1 MNYVALIPPVT
12 KGPVINKPFI
22 SQKLL
27 SFFNLLRGS
36 LVRIMYEQIKSKVM
50 TKIMRTLW
58 DESAELTDEAMASDA
73 SVLSDSYTSGDVKDV
88 TETIE
93 GGNQE
98 ADDFN
103 EKNDA
108 P

>member
-1 MNYVALIPPVT
+1 
-12 KGPVINKPFI
+12 
-22 SQKLL
+22 
-27 SFFNLLRGS
+27 
-36 LVRIMYEQIKSKVM
+36 M

-103 EKNDA
+103 EKNDGLKKNSGKSRA
-108 P
+108 QEPVSLQTRHMYPLLQRMYDPLHEDVRL

>member
-1 MNYVALIPPVT
+1 
-12 KGPVINKPFI
+12 
-22 SQKLL
+22 
-27 SFFNLLRGS
+27 
-36 LVRIMYEQIKSKVM
+36 M

-58 DESAELTDEAMASDA
+58 DESAELTDEAMAS
-73 SVLSDSYTSGDVKDV
+73 
-88 TETIE
+88 ETIE

-103 EKNDA
+103 EKNDV

>member
-1 MNYVALIPPVT
+1 M
-12 KGPVINKPFI
+12 
-22 SQKLL
+22 
-27 SFFNLLRGS
+27 
-36 LVRIMYEQIKSKVM
+36 VM
-50 TKIMRTLW
+50 TKIMQTLW
-58 DESAELTDEAMASDA
+58 DESAELTDEGMASDA

-93 GGNQE
+93 DGNQE

-103 EKNDA
+103 EKNDV

>member
-1 MNYVALIPPVT
+1 M
-12 KGPVINKPFI
+12 
-22 SQKLL
+22 
-27 SFFNLLRGS
+27 
-36 LVRIMYEQIKSKVM
+36 VM
-50 TKIMRTLW
+50 TKIMKTLF

-73 SVLSDSYTSGDVKDV
+73 SVLSDGYPTGDIKDV

-98 ADDFN
+98 ANDLN
-103 EKNDA
+103 EENDV

>member
-1 MNYVALIPPVT
+1 
-12 KGPVINKPFI
+12 
-22 SQKLL
+22 
-27 SFFNLLRGS
+27 
-36 LVRIMYEQIKSKVM
+36 M
-50 TKIMRTLW
+50 TKIMKTLF

-73 SVLSDSYTSGDVKDV
+73 SVLSDGYTTGDIKDV

-98 ADDFN
+98 ANDLN
-103 EKNDA
+103 EENDV

>member
-1 MNYVALIPPVT
+1 MD
-12 KGPVINKPFI
+12 
-22 SQKLL
+22 
-27 SFFNLLRGS
+27 
-36 LVRIMYEQIKSKVM
+36 M
-50 TKIMRTLW
+50 TKIMKTLW
-58 DESAELTDEAMASDA
+58 DESAELTDEGMSSDA

-103 EKNDA
+103 EKNDV

>member
-1 MNYVALIPPVT
+1 M
-12 KGPVINKPFI
+12 
-22 SQKLL
+22 
-27 SFFNLLRGS
+27 
-36 LVRIMYEQIKSKVM
+36 VM
-50 TKIMRTLW
+50 TKIMKTLF

-73 SVLSDSYTSGDVKDV
+73 SVLSDGYTTGDIKDV

-98 ADDFN
+98 ADDLN
-103 EKNDA
+103 EENDV